1 MSKLEERFLSQSKTE
16 IQLSDKD
23 SQIVGNVLKK
33 AIIKGDS
40 IQRGGIHSRYSFVM
54 DGIYNN

>member
-1 MSKLEERFLSQSKTE
+1 MSKLEERFLSQSKPE

-23 SQIVGNVLKK
+23 IQILWWVLKK
-33 AIIKGDS
+33 AVVKGNF
-40 IQRGGIHSRYSFVM
+40 IQRWGISSKYSFIM